1 MAQRF
6 QLVCRFIK
14 ILYSPSLSSDTRI
27 LYIDCLRNFSTSHRR
42 SEVNDVVDHEQRR
55 SDTIDENNMDLI
67 YDDGLET
74 PFSGRIRQ
82 TLRQTTLSSECKIYL
97 IARRLRNCVDQEAF
111 DYYLQLSSLHL

>member
-14 ILYSPSLSSDTRI
+14 ILYSPSLFSDTRI

-55 SDTIDENNMDLI
+55 SDTIDEKNVDLI
-67 YDDGLET
+67 YDYGLEA

-111 DYYLQLSSLHL
+111 DCYLQLSSLHL

>member
-27 LYIDCLRNFSTSHRR
+27 LYTDCLRNFSTSHRR

-55 SDTIDENNMDLI
+55 SDTICYEGAQPSTETRVLGA
-67 YDDGLET
+67 GLGPIGPSAPLPSVHIPLTATRSAT
-74 PFSGRIRQ
+74 PF
-82 TLRQTTLSSECKIYL
+82 
-97 IARRLRNCVDQEAF
+97 DQ
-111 DYYLQLSSLHL
+111 QLGQIW